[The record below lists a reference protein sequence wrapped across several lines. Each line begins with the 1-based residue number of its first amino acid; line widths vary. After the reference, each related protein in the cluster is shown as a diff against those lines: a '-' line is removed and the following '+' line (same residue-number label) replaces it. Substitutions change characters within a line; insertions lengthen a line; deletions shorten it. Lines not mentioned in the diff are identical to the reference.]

1 MQGEKM
7 SPQFS
12 SSRGKTNGWSGK
24 NWSFYWG
31 SKGTLWGAQNVF
43 DSSVSWVLRFK
54 KKKKGWAV
62 NLKLTLIPPTLCCLS
77 CFSTKSWATVPAL
90 PPTGSTTYQLA
101 GAQVCLWN
109 SDMNQF
115 SPSRTMTQRTAS
127 MEAHVQAGRQPSG
140 VPAEGSPSAPW
151 MRVEGS
157 PSQLHCL

>member
-1 MQGEKM
+1 M

-43 DSSVSWVLRFK
+43 NSSVSWVLRLK
-54 KKKKGWAV
+54 KKR
-62 NLKLTLIPPTLCCLS
+62 LS
-77 CFSTKSWATVPAL
+77 CELKTDTHSAHTVLSVMLQYKKLSNSPGSATHR
-90 PPTGSTTYQLA
+90 STTYQLA
-101 GAQVCLWN
+101 GAQVSLWN

-127 MEAHVQAGRQPSG
+127 MEAHVQTGRQPSG

-151 MRVEGS
+151 MRVESS
-157 PSQLHCL
+157 PSQPHCL